1 MSARKNRTAGFWL
14 GAGAALAGA
23 AAACLLRSQYERKTL
38 SLEETWMDSPKIKRE
53 KTFVFLSD
61 LHDNSFGP
69 DNEELLEAIAGVKP
83 QAVLI
88 GGDLMVAKGVGD
100 TKIALSLLRRLA
112 EKYPVY
118 YGNGNHESRM
128 KWEREIYG
136 RKYEAYRNQL
146 RKWGV
151 HYLENDSALWDE
163 DVMVSGLNLGQRF
176 YQKAFFRKPKPMDIQ
191 YIKARLGDANDQR
204 FQILLAHSPLY
215 FDTYAAWGADLTLAG
230 HFHGGTIRLPFLGG
244 VMTPQYQFFLPWC
257 AGEFEKNGR
266 RMLVSRGL
274 GTHSIN
280 IRLNN
285 LPQLAVV
292 HLRSRQDKSGGSE
305 EV

>member
-1 MSARKNRTAGFWL
+1 MIGMENRTAGFWL
-14 GAGAALAGA
+14 GAGALTAVAV
-23 AAACLLRSQYERKTL
+23 CLVRSQYERKTL
-38 SLEETWMDSPKIKRE
+38 SLEETWITSSKIKKE

-69 DNEELLEAIAGVKP
+69 ENEELLDAIAGIKP
-83 QAVLI
+83 DAVFI
-88 GGDLMVAKGVGD
+88 GGDLMVTKGIGD
-100 TKIALSLLRRLA
+100 TRVSLSLLRRLA
-112 EKYPVY
+112 ARYPVF

-146 RKWGV
+146 KEWGV
-151 HYLENDSALWDE
+151 RYLENDTVFWDE
-163 DVMVSGLNLGQRF
+163 DVAVSGLDLAQRF
-176 YQKAFFRKPKPMDIQ
+176 YQKAFFRKPEPMDVR
-191 YIKARLGDANDQR
+191 YITKRLGEADEKR
-204 FQILLAHSPLY
+204 FQVLLAHSPLY
-215 FDTYAAWGADLTLAG
+215 FDTYARWGADLTLAG
-230 HFHGGTIRLPFLGG
+230 HFHGGTIRLPLLGG

-266 RMLVSRGL
+266 RMIVSRGM

-285 LPQLAVV
+285 LPQLIAV
-292 HLRSRQDKSGGSE
+292 HLKRE
-305 EV
+305 

>member
-1 MSARKNRTAGFWL
+1 MIGMENRTAGFWL
-14 GAGAALAGA
+14 GAGALTAVAV
-23 AAACLLRSQYERKTL
+23 CLVRSQYERKTL
-38 SLEETWMDSPKIKRE
+38 SLEETWITSSKIKKE

-69 DNEELLEAIAGVKP
+69 ENEKLLDAIAGIKP
-83 QAVLI
+83 DAVFI
-88 GGDLMVAKGVGD
+88 GGDLMVTKGIGD
-100 TKIALSLLRRLA
+100 TRVSLSLLRRLA
-112 EKYPVY
+112 ARYPVF

-146 RKWGV
+146 KEWRV
-151 HYLENDSALWDE
+151 RYLENDTVFWDE
-163 DVMVSGLNLGQRF
+163 DVAVSGLDLAQRF
-176 YQKAFFRKPKPMDIQ
+176 YQKAFFRKPEPMDVR
-191 YIKARLGDANDQR
+191 YITKRLGEADEKR
-204 FQILLAHSPLY
+204 FQVLLAHSPLY
-215 FDTYAAWGADLTLAG
+215 FDTYARWGADLTLAG
-230 HFHGGTIRLPFLGG
+230 HFHGGTIRLPLLGG

-266 RMLVSRGL
+266 RMIVSRGM

-285 LPQLAVV
+285 LPQLIAV
-292 HLRSRQDKSGGSE
+292 HLKRE
-305 EV
+305 

>member
-1 MSARKNRTAGFWL
+1 MIGMENRTAGFWL
-14 GAGAALAGA
+14 GAGALTAVAV
-23 AAACLLRSQYERKTL
+23 CLVRSQYERKTL
-38 SLEETWMDSPKIKRE
+38 SLEETWITSSKIKKE

-69 DNEELLEAIAGVKP
+69 ENEKLLDAIAGIKP
-83 QAVLI
+83 DAVFI
-88 GGDLMVAKGVGD
+88 GGDLMVTKGIGD
-100 TKIALSLLRRLA
+100 TRVSLSLLRRLA
-112 EKYPVY
+112 ARYPVF

-146 RKWGV
+146 KEWEVR
-151 HYLENDSALWDE
+151 YLENDTVFWDE
-163 DVMVSGLNLGQRF
+163 DVAVSGLDLAQRF
-176 YQKAFFRKPKPMDIQ
+176 YQKAFFRKPEPMDVR
-191 YIKARLGDANDQR
+191 YITKRLGEADEKR
-204 FQILLAHSPLY
+204 FQVLLAHSPLY
-215 FDTYAAWGADLTLAG
+215 FDTYARWGADLTLAG
-230 HFHGGTIRLPFLGG
+230 HFHGGTIRLPLLGG

-266 RMLVSRGL
+266 RMIVSRGM

-285 LPQLAVV
+285 LPQLVAV
-292 HLRSRQDKSGGSE
+292 HLKRE
-305 EV
+305 